1 MKGVLVVCLVLV
13 AFSTVDALATHY
25 SRYEQGNAYDY
36 VPAQQQATVNYAQS
50 FDPKYIPQF
59 REDPAGATDSIE
71 QSDQP
76 AEAAEPTEEAPAG
89 DAESPE
95 ESSDPSGA
103 EPAAAS
109 EPTMTPALVQNPN
122 PSGEQ
127 GVALPP
133 EPTLAPVGHSDDQP
147 ADDEDAAAEETDPEI
162 LKLNA
167 ALEAVKEDI
176 ISNSKQIG
184 EERMWV
190 AAVVKITSS
199 YEEKV
204 QRVRDHIIELRKEMK
219 KLYEKKKQIENLKL
233 QRALEKK
240 LKEAQDELT
249 SLQDSLNSVQEKN
262 AELHKSHEDLQ
273 TTIASIEAQLAKLK
287 GEDPAAADDAEKQE
301 VDEDNEEDKLEDSS
315 NDSTAALET
324 PDDA

>member
-1 MKGVLVVCLVLV
+1 VL
-13 AFSTVDALATHY
+13 AALSAVNALEAAY
-25 SRYEQGNAYDY
+25 SRYEQGNAYEY
-36 VPAQQQATVNYAQS
+36 VPAQQVPSVNYAQS

-59 REDPAGATDSIE
+59 REDPSTDATDSIE
-71 QSDQP
+71 QSSPPTGDQTETEVPP
-76 AEAAEPTEEAPAG
+76 AGEAA
-89 DAESPE
+89 SPE
-95 ESSDPSGA
+95 EAADPSGD
-103 EPAAAS
+103 EPASDAEVNNPA
-109 EPTMTPALVQNPN
+109 EPTMTPALVQNPE
-122 PSGEQ
+122 GEGEQQ

-133 EPTLAPVGHSDDQP
+133 EPTLAPVGHSDEP
-147 ADDEDAAAEETDPEI
+147 EETDAAEEETDPEI

-190 AAVVKITSS
+190 AAVVKITAS

-240 LKEAQDELT
+240 LKEAQDELASLST
-249 SLQDSLNSVQEKN
+249 SLDAVMAKHE
-262 AELHKSHEDLQ
+262 ELKKSHVDLQ
-273 TTIASIEAQLAKLK
+273 TTIESIEAQLAKLK
-287 GEDPAAADDAEKQE
+287 GEDPAAADEEEKE
-301 VDEDNEEDKLEDSS
+301 HIDEDNEEDKLEESS
-315 NDSTAALET
+315 DESAAELEA
-324 PDDA
+324 PDDE

>member
-1 MKGVLVVCLVLV
+1 
-13 AFSTVDALATHY
+13 
-25 SRYEQGNAYDY
+25 
-36 VPAQQQATVNYAQS
+36 
-50 FDPKYIPQF
+50 
-59 REDPAGATDSIE
+59 
-71 QSDQP
+71 
-76 AEAAEPTEEAPAG
+76 
-89 DAESPE
+89 
-95 ESSDPSGA
+95 
-103 EPAAAS
+103 
-109 EPTMTPALVQNPN
+109 MTPALVQNPN
-122 PSGEQ
+122 PSAEEQ

-133 EPTLAPVGHSDDQP
+133 EPTLAPVGHSDEEP
-147 ADDEDAAAEETDPEI
+147 TEEDAAAEETDPEI

-240 LKEAQDELT
+240 LKEAQDALT
-249 SLQDSLNSVQEKN
+249 NLQNSLNSVAEKN
-262 AELHKSHEDLQ
+262 SELHKSHEDLQ

-287 GEDPAAADDAEKQE
+287 GEDPAAADESEKQE
-301 VDEDNEEDKLEDSS
+301 IDEDQEEDKLEDSS
-315 NDSTAALET
+315 DASAATLET

>member
-1 MKGVLVVCLVLV
+1 MKAVLIVCLVLA
-13 AFSTVDALATHY
+13 AFSTVDALAAHY

-36 VPAQQQATVNYAQS
+36 VPAQQQASVNYAQS

-59 REDPAGATDSIE
+59 REDGDGATDSIE
-71 QSDQP
+71 QSQP
-76 AEAAEPTEEAPAG
+76 AGEASQTEVPPTSEAA
-89 DAESPE
+89 SPE
-95 ESSDPSGA
+95 EQADPSGEEQA
-103 EPAAAS
+103 EPQA
-109 EPTMTPALVQNPN
+109 EQPQLTPALVQNPN
-122 PSGEQ
+122 PEAEQQ

-133 EPTLAPVGHSDDQP
+133 EPTLAPVGHSEETEE
-147 ADDEDAAAEETDPEI
+147 ADPAAEETDPEI

-190 AAVVKITSS
+190 AAVVKITAS

-287 GEDPAAADDAEKQE
+287 GEDPAVAEEEEKEQ
-301 VDEDNEEDKLEDSS
+301 VDEDAQEDKLEDASDAS
-315 NDSTAALET
+315 AATLET
-324 PDDA
+324 PDDE

>member
-1 MKGVLVVCLVLV
+1 
-13 AFSTVDALATHY
+13 
-25 SRYEQGNAYDY
+25 
-36 VPAQQQATVNYAQS
+36 VNYAQS

-59 REDPAGATDSIE
+59 REDPTATDSVE
-71 QSDQP
+71 QSTPAGDQSETEVP
-76 AEAAEPTEEAPAG
+76 PTAEGESPEETADPSGDEPAADAEAAENE
-89 DAESPE
+89 
-95 ESSDPSGA
+95 PS
-103 EPAAAS
+103 
-109 EPTMTPALVQNPN
+109 MTPALVQNPE
-122 PSGEQ
+122 GEGEQQ

-133 EPTLAPVGHSDDQP
+133 EPTLAPVGHSDD
-147 ADDEDAAAEETDPEI
+147 ESSETDAAEEETDPEI

-190 AAVVKITSS
+190 AAVVKITAS

-240 LKEAQDELT
+240 LKEAQDELS
-249 SLQDSLNSVQEKN
+249 SLQDSMNAVVEKN
-262 AELHKSHEDLQ
+262 DELHKSHLDLQ

-287 GEDPAAADDAEKQE
+287 GEDPAAADEEEKE
-301 VDEDNEEDKLEDSS
+301 NVDEDHEEDKLEDSS
-315 NDSTAALET
+315 DASAAQLET
-324 PDDA
+324 PDDE

>member
-1 MKGVLVVCLVLV
+1 MKGLLVVCLVLV
-13 AFSTVDALATHY
+13 AFTAVDALATHY

-36 VPAQQQATVNYAQS
+36 VPAQQQPTVNYAQS

-59 REDPAGATDSIE
+59 REDPSGATDSIE
-71 QSDQP
+71 QSQQP
-76 AEAAEPTEEAPAG
+76 AEAEPAAGEEAA
-89 DAESPE
+89 SPE
-95 ESSDPSGA
+95 ESSDPSGEEVNTESA
-103 EPAAAS
+103 SS

-122 PSGEQ
+122 PSAEEQ

-133 EPTLAPVGHSDDQP
+133 EPTLAPVGHSEEEP
-147 ADDEDAAAEETDPEI
+147 TEEDAAAEETDPEI

-240 LKEAQDELT
+240 LKEAQDALT
-249 SLQDSLNSVQEKN
+249 NLQNSLNSVAEKN
-262 AELHKSHEDLQ
+262 SELHKSHEDLQ

-287 GEDPAAADDAEKQE
+287 GEDPAAADEAEKQE
-301 VDEDNEEDKLEDSS
+301 VDEDQEEDKLEDSS
-315 NDSTAALET
+315 DASAATLET